1 MLDELVAGRG
11 QILGLIGESGIG
23 KTRLLAELR
32 VLAADHVTWLE
43 GRCLSY
49 GAELA
54 YGPLIEMLRGWIGA
68 EEGEADLSVRTKLR
82 AKLGLLPASEVA
94 QVLPYLS
101 RLLSVRLD
109 PDDDERLRRLPP
121 EELAMKIRRAYRL
134 WVQSLA
140 RQAPV
145 VVAVEDVHWADPSSR
160 ELLEELLELCDVA
173 PLLMIATVR
182 PDTASEGWRLRMRV
196 LTDFAHRSVE
206 VALGPLDD
214 TAARELLAGR
224 PRSTSLLPQELDQ
237 IVAGAEGNPLYLEEL
252 LNAFTDTGDRGRTWA
267 PTLTERS
274 ILTPALESLLLAR
287 IDRLPDKA
295 RRFAQVAALV
305 GRSFPRRV
313 LEHVSDTEDLDADLA
328 ALLRADII
336 REVRRYPEA
345 EYTFKHGLLRQ
356 ASLSTLPPARRRELY
371 AAVGSAFETLFAGS
385 VDDHLEVL
393 ANYFARSHD
402 LAKAL
407 EYLERAGEKAANLDA
422 VAQAAELWRRALRI
436 AEKQGDTEAE
446 ARLRSQLDALEAR
459 SGERIA
465 LDLSS
470 LEDAKPEA

>member
-1 MLDELVAGRG
+1 MG
-11 QILGLIGESGIG
+11 
-23 KTRLLAELR
+23 
-32 VLAADHVTWLE
+32 
-43 GRCLSY
+43 
-49 GAELA
+49 
-54 YGPLIEMLRGWIGA
+54 
-68 EEGEADLSVRTKLR
+68 
-82 AKLGLLPASEVA
+82 
-94 QVLPYLS
+94 
-101 RLLSVRLD
+101 
-109 PDDDERLRRLPP
+109 
-121 EELAMKIRRAYRL
+121 
-134 WVQSLA
+134 QSLA
-140 RQAPV
+140 RHAPV
-145 VVAVEDVHWADPSSR
+145 VVAVEDIHWADPSSR

-371 AAVGSAFETLFAGS
+371 AAVGSAFETLFAGA

-446 ARLRSQLDALEAR
+446 GASAASSTRSRLARASGSRSTCRPSRTR
-459 SGERIA
+459 SRRREVETMRIA
-465 LDLSS
+465 LVGDVHGNLLALDAVLDELRGEADEIICLGDVAVGRSRSRRWNACASS
-470 LEDAKPEA
+470 AAPS